1 MSESNADPGFTFV
14 DRRQRAEPEP
24 TRESPVPSP
33 SSGSAGEPFGTPDG
47 PPRADLPS
55 LCIMLYSDAL
65 VHLGQIPDPVTGQR
79 HMDLDQVRFAIDLLE
94 TIKDKTN
101 GNRTPEE
108 SEVLDEILSALQ
120 MGFVRA
126 TRGR

>member
-14 DRRQRAEPEP
+14 DRRHRAEPEP
-24 TRESPVPSP
+24 IRESPLPSP
-33 SSGSAGEPFGTPDG
+33 PSLSPGEPLGALDG
-47 PPRADLPS
+47 PPQADLPS
-55 LCIMLYSDAL
+55 LCVMLYSDAL
-65 VHLGQIPDPVTGQR
+65 VHLGQIPDPATGQR
-79 HMDLDQVRFAIDLLE
+79 HVDLDQARFAIDLLE
-94 TIKDKTN
+94 TIKDKTH

-108 SEVLDEILSALQ
+108 SEVLDEILSTLQ